1 MSATGPVAAAILA
14 GGDATDKVAG
24 AGGAPCKALV
34 EIGGRPLV
42 SWVAAAL
49 QGARSVGPMVAVQG
63 PTAPI
68 SAAGVTLGM
77 PIATAEGPSFIDSM
91 TAAVQAHPDAERLLL
106 ATGDLPMLTPQA
118 VDGFVASCQDPQAE
132 LSYPLVH
139 LEEFDDAFP
148 GRAKSP
154 VRLRE
159 GRFIGANL
167 VMVSRRFVLEE
178 GPVIART
185 FAERKSKLGMC
196 RIFGWGF
203 VLRLALGRLSVAD
216 LERRASE
223 MLGVVARAVPAP
235 WPEIAF
241 DIDDADDLELARHC
255 LRRRLE
261 GV

>member
-1 MSATGPVAAAILA
+1 VSEHAPVAAAILA
-14 GGDATDKVAG
+14 GGDATDKVAL
-24 AGGAPCKALV
+24 AGGAPCKPLV
-34 EIGGRPLV
+34 AIEGRSLV
-42 SWVAAAL
+42 SWVAEAL
-49 QGARSVGPMVAVQG
+49 AGASSVGPVVVVEG

-68 SAAGVTLGM
+68 SASGVALGV
-77 PIATAEGPSFIDSM
+77 PIVTAAGPSFIDTI
-91 TAAVQAHPDAERLLL
+91 TAAAQAHPDAERLLL
-106 ATGDLPMLTPQA
+106 ATGDLAMLTPAA
-118 VDGFVASCQDPQAE
+118 VDGFVASCQDTHAE

-139 LEEFDDAFP
+139 LEEFDRAFP
-148 GRAKSP
+148 GREKSP

-167 VMVSRRFVLEE
+167 VMISRRFILEQ

-223 MLGVVARAVPAP
+223 MLGTMVQAVPTP
-235 WPEIAF
+235 RPEIAF
-241 DIDDADDLELARHC
+241 DVDDADDLELARHYR
-255 LRRRLE
+255 RRRLE
-261 GV
+261 GA